1 MSELKL
7 KKWEFEM
14 LIFYIF
20 LSLIPGILFGFYHG
34 LDIGI
39 ITFVIF
45 AWSSIFIVYGLNYR
59 FKKRL

>member
-14 LIFYIF
+14 LILYVII
-20 LSLIPGILFGFYHG
+20 SIIPGIIFGLYHG
-34 LDIGI
+34 LDTGI

-45 AWSSIFIVYGLNYR
+45 AWLSIFIVYGLNYH
-59 FKKRL
+59 FKKG